1 MANEYEISMKEKEYK
16 PVTISV
22 TISAETNRLLTESAK
37 RARRAKKIESALR
50 LADHLRLI
58 DNLEGNYQE
67 LLIKY

>member
-1 MANEYEISMKEKEYK
+1 MKEKEYK